1 MKNDYNFWKL
11 TFANLIRDA
20 SSSVALVALAVTT
33 LEGSSCIRA
42 TSSCTVGCRVFGML
56 DLNEEEE
63 RPSQDKSVS
72 ARIVSVDK
80 NKNKNLRGNQIDS

>member
-33 LEGSSCIRA
+33 LEGSSCLRA
-42 TSSCTVGCRVFGML
+42 PSSCTVGCRVFGML